1 MAAAPR
7 QRQAQREALS
17 ALTLTALQ
25 RVVFDARCVMC
36 NEGCFASSAPE
47 GEVMRSIHFISGLP
61 RSGSTL
67 LAALLRQNPRFHAHM
82 SSPLAGMVDAMLGE
96 MSDRNELSTFITDEQ
111 RRRVLR
117 GLFDGYY
124 GPEMTASVIFDTS
137 RTWCAKLPVLSG
149 LFPDYRIIACVRHVS
164 WIVDS
169 LERAVQ
175 KNTLRP
181 SFMVNFDTR
190 GTIYNRVEGFATGE
204 GILGYSY
211 NALKDAFFGEHAP
224 HLMLLQ
230 YETLVRDPAMAM
242 AAVYDFIG
250 EPAFNH
256 DFDNVH
262 FDVGA
267 FDDRTGMP
275 GLHAVAAK
283 VQAHGRETV
292 LPPDIFRRF
301 ENDAFWRHAPSNIR
315 GVRVV

>member
-1 MAAAPR
+1 M
-7 QRQAQREALS
+7 Q
-17 ALTLTALQ
+17 
-25 RVVFDARCVMC
+25 
-36 NEGCFASSAPE
+36 
-47 GEVMRSIHFISGLP
+47 SIHFISGLP

-96 MSDRNELSTFITDEQ
+96 MSDRNEFSTFIADEQ

-117 GLFDGYY
+117 GLFAGYY
-124 GPEMTASVIFDTS
+124 GPEFTASVIFDTS
-137 RTWCAKLPVLSG
+137 RKWCAKLPVLNG
-149 LFPDYRIIACVRHVS
+149 LFPDFKIIACVRHVS

-175 KNTLRP
+175 KSALRP
-181 SFMVNFDTR
+181 SFMFNFHTG
-190 GTIYNRVEGFATGE
+190 GTIYNRVEGFATGD
-204 GILGYSY
+204 GIVGYSY
-211 NALKDAFFGEHAP
+211 NALKDAFFGEHAS

-250 EPAFNH
+250 EPQFQH
-256 DFDNVH
+256 DFDNVQ
-262 FDVGA
+262 FDA
-267 FDDRTGMP
+267 SEFDERTGMP
-275 GLHAVAAK
+275 GLHEVGSKVVAHERA
-283 VQAHGRETV
+283 TV

-301 ENDAFWRHAPSNIR
+301 ENDAFWRHTPSNLR